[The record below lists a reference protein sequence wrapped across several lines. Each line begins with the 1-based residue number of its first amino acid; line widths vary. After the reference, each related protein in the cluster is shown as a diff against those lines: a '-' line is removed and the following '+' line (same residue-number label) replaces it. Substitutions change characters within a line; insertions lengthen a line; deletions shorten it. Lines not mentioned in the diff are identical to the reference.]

1 MILIGLLLVL
11 AVFTADYFSGIEIAF
26 SIFYL
31 IPISIV
37 SWYSGFKQGAVFAVI
52 CAILWYMAEWTGG
65 QHYSNPTFAYW
76 NTAVRGMI
84 FLMTAFLLA
93 RLREVM
99 NAEKESRELA
109 NQASRFKSEFLANM
123 SHEIRTPLNS
133 ILASAELL
141 SESPL
146 QPEQREFVQILD
158 REGKHLLRLINDI
171 LDLAKVET
179 GRYELQ
185 NIPFDIRNL
194 IENIASTM
202 GVRVHEKG
210 LKLKYEIL
218 PEVPPYVNGDPDSL
232 RRILI
237 NLLGN
242 AVKFTEK
249 GEISLRVECDPADPA
264 PGSLRFSVSDTG
276 IGIPPEKLKRIFE
289 RFSQADLSI
298 RRQYGGTGLGLDISR
313 KLVELMGGRLDV
325 ESSPGRGSTF
335 FFSVLLAI
343 SKQQPVEL
351 HPAGEKD
358 TLDLGEARELRVL
371 LVDDYPT
378 NRRII
383 QAFLQHSPCRIEEA
397 GNGRMALEKNY
408 PPIGKDAI
416 YSWLYSTRGNRYAKN
431 LCTMRKKKRAQ
442 KRGPK
447 RDMIPNRISLRERPK
462 RGIHAQGD
470 AFLSPKKY
478 GTASGILVVIPDAQ
492 LLLGTKTPSLSPK
505 TYTPRID
512 ALLKQTN
519 ADTCTFDNGIENK
532 HHEQLSVFTY
542 FCDSHAPWQKP
553 DVENGIGLVRR
564 WFIPDT
570 TNMNDVSEEDLQ
582 GYLHVLN
589 GKYRRSLGF
598 RSAYEVGVEKG
609 IITKSFV
616 KKRILA
622 AQKHMVTR
630 IALGVRI

>member
-397 GNGRMALEKNY
+397 GNGRMALEKFFANDY
-408 PPIGKDAI
+408 DLILMDMQMPEMSGEEA
-416 YSWLYSTRGNRYAKN
+416 TREIR
-431 LCTMRKKKRAQ
+431 R
-442 KRGPK
+442 
-447 RDMIPNRISLRERPK
+447 RER
-462 RGIHAQGD
+462 
-470 AFLSPKKY
+470 
-478 GTASGILVVIPDAQ
+478 
-492 LLLGTKTPSLSPK
+492 
-505 TYTPRID
+505 
-512 ALLKQTN
+512 
-519 ADTCTFDNGIENK
+519 ENK
-532 HHEQLSVFTY
+532 RRPVPIIAVSAYAFAEDARKSLAAGCDIHLAKPLTKSKLLSAIN
-542 FCDSHAPWQKP
+542 S
-553 DVENGIGLVRR
+553 LVRLKEEPGNPET
-564 WFIPDT
+564 IPAP
-570 TNMNDVSEEDLQ
+570 E
-582 GYLHVLN
+582 
-589 GKYRRSLGF
+589 
-598 RSAYEVGVEKG
+598 
-609 IITKSFV
+609 
-616 KKRILA
+616 
-622 AQKHMVTR
+622 
-630 IALGVRI
+630 